1 MKSPLAISLQVILR
15 SLYLCLPLLLLSIKW
30 LPNAWSHQEKSLD
43 APLHY
48 TVKVMSKQY
57 GNVSE
62 TRAIASGE
70 VDDFTWNRQPPIS
83 SGPVDARCPR
93 IESLPLD
100 ANHTMLRQIKVRLA
114 PVVNLN
120 KMASI
125 QMSFSA
131 HTPQGSY
138 LHKLNNG
145 REINCPIDRAHQEI
159 KRFDIPLNG
168 KPRKIVLADG
178 TNILVSV
185 KH

>member
-1 MKSPLAISLQVILR
+1 MKSSLAIPTQAILR
-15 SLYLCLPLLLLSIKW
+15 FLFLCLLILVASIKV
-30 LPNAWSHQEKSLD
+30 LPKAWSHQEKSLD
-43 APLHY
+43 APLRY

-83 SGPVDARCPR
+83 TAPVDARCPH
-93 IESLPLD
+93 IQNLPLD
-100 ANHTMLRQIKVRLA
+100 ANHTMLQQIKVRLA
-114 PVVNLN
+114 PVVSLN
-120 KMASI
+120 KLASI

-138 LHKLNNG
+138 LHKLDNG
-145 REINCPIDRAHQEI
+145 TEINCPVDRAHQEI

-168 KPRKIVLADG
+168 KPRKIALTDG
-178 TNILVSV
+178 TNIIVSV